1 MCQLLCASM
10 LLSRQ
15 QLARIDAQDLHELLQ
30 DAGHVPLSE
39 LWARERQRRHME
51 SALRSSRGRGSS
63 SRLPATAS
71 NAERWAAFERNL
83 RPNQPRFAPFDDG
96 VPESI
101 ISDFRSYLDLAHAP
115 QAPQATRS
123 GVPGLGERSIASI
136 PERRSD
142 AIGVEECAICLTRCA
157 PDVKLAELDCGHAF
171 HRSCLAKWLRR
182 TGSCPC
188 CRRLV
193 MPVARATHAGHSR
206 HGGRGRSADRSVA
219 GGRGRG
225 GRSSRGRGREN
236 AI

>member
-30 DAGHVPLSE
+30 DAGH
-39 LWARERQRRHME
+39 AAER
-51 SALRSSRGRGSS
+51 ALGTRAAAAPYGICAAQQQGRGSS

-115 QAPQATRS
+115 QAPQAARS

-171 HRSCLAKWLRR
+171 HRSCLAKWL
-182 TGSCPC
+182 C
-188 CRRLV
+188 
-193 MPVARATHAGHSR
+193 ARALVRALPSAGDASSPSDACGPQPPWRERQISR
-206 HGGRGRSADRSVA
+206 P
-219 GGRGRG
+219 
-225 GRSSRGRGREN
+225 
-236 AI
+236 